1 MNFKKGSI
9 LILTLWTLSFL
20 TIFAV
25 GVAFSAGSQL
35 RLASHL
41 QERLKLYYLAKAGIE
56 KGIIELKGD
65 ITPKYD
71 SLNERWAKS
80 DEYFKELP
88 LDGGYITFSLT
99 DESSKIN
106 INKAPVEILKSMLEN
121 IAGLDSDTASDI
133 ANAIIDWRDLDVF
146 VSSGGAE
153 DIYYEGLKVP
163 YPCKSGEFQ
172 RVEELL
178 LVKEMTPEVFS
189 KIRDVI
195 TIYGDGKVNINTAP
209 ERTFGALGMSSDLA
223 ERIIEFR
230 QGKDLLDGTGD
241 DVIFNT
247 VGEIRNIGPL
257 FIKEADE
264 INRLTSLDALS
275 IKSDFYRIESSG
287 ILKKGERSL
296 QRNITCVVQRFSKKP
311 AQILY
316 WHED

>member
-1 MNFKKGSI
+1 MDCKKGSI

-25 GVAFSAGSQL
+25 GVGFSASSQL

-41 QERLKLYYLAKAGIE
+41 QERLKMYYLAKAGIE

-71 SLNERWAKS
+71 SLNERWAKG

-99 DESSKIN
+99 DESNKIN

-121 IAGLDSDTASDI
+121 IAELDSDIASDI
-133 ANAIIDWRDLDVF
+133 ANAIVDWRDLDIF

-153 DIYYEGLKVP
+153 DIYYEGLEVP

-178 LVKEMTPEVFS
+178 LVKEITQEVFS

-195 TIYGDGKVNINTAP
+195 TIYGDGKANINTAS
-209 ERTFGALGMSSDLA
+209 RSTLGALGISSDLA

-230 QGKDLLDGTGD
+230 QGKDLLDGTDD

-264 INRLTSLDALS
+264 INRLTSQNVLS
-275 IKSDFYRIESSG
+275 VKSDFYRIESSG
-287 ILKKGERSL
+287 ILKKDERSL

-311 AQILY
+311 TEILY